1 MRTCKLSY
9 KNIVIG
15 GSLEALSYAY
25 SKGLPVIGIKQKPHF
40 FLDKHRSEWENL
52 SFFLSLAGQLPI
64 AKGLT
69 SIRIIEDEKIIKC
82 FTENSRMI
90 EIEYETIHLVDD
102 LGVGGIPLPT
112 KQAKKEYLVF
122 DWLKVVRGRNHP
134 YDYLIDEDSDDFVKK
149 VVFYSGIGY
158 HKQYKNACAVSV
170 LTEAKLKSLDYSETY
185 TLLKVRQMMTDA
197 GLKGNKNGTQKATG
211 KPAYQSLKIEFSQRD
226 KVPLHRNEYANTKTI
241 KFIKDIDLKKDE
253 KLPYNDLLEV
263 VFGSP
268 YGRGKARTSKD
279 VEAEKKV

>member
-102 LGVGGIPLPT
+102 LGIGGIPLPT

-170 LTEAKLKSLDYSETY
+170 LTEKKLKSLDYSETY
-185 TLLKVRQMMTDA
+185 TVLKVREMMKDA
-197 GLKGNKNGTQKATG
+197 GLKGNKNGTQAYNG

-279 VEAEKKV
+279 VAAEKKV

>member
-112 KQAKKEYLVF
+112 KPAKKEYLVF

>member
-158 HKQYKNACAVSV
+158 HKQYKSACAVSV
-170 LTEAKLKSLDYSETY
+170 LTEAKIKSLDYSETY

>member
-1 MRTCKLSY
+1 LRTCKLSY

-134 YDYLIDEDSDDFVKK
+134 YDYLVDEDSDDFVKK